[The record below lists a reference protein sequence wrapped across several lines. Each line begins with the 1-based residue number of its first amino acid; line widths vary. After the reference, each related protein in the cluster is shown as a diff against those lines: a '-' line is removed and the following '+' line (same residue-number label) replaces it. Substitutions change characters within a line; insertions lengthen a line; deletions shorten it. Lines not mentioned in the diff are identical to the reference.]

1 MTRVKT
7 KNISQ
12 SEWKIQLRAEWKIC
26 LKAKNEN
33 ITQDQNKNTTQKKK
47 KKTWLRVKKGNTNS
61 WLKKKIYLQEN
72 MTLGRNRKYNL
83 RLEREIGL
91 MAKKK
96 NMTENQKRKYDLG

>member
-1 MTRVKT
+1 MIWSLKVEYKRIDKV
-7 KNISQ
+7 
-12 SEWKIQLRAEWKIC
+12 KIQHRVEWKIC

-33 ITQDQNKNTTQKKK
+33 ITQDQNKKYNSKK

-72 MTLGRNRKYNL
+72 ITLGRNSKYNL
-83 RLEREIGL
+83 RLKREIGL

-96 NMTENQKRKYDLG
+96 NMTWNKK